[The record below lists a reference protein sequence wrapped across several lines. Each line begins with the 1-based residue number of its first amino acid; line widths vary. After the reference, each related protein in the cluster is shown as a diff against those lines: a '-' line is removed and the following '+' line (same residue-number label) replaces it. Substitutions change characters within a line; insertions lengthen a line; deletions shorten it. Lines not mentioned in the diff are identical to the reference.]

1 MKRCFISAVCICLL
15 ACCSCG
21 NTEPSAQIEE
31 TTIDPVSEKIS
42 NDISSIGEV
51 TIEDKELIETIEKTY
66 STLTDRQKDGIS
78 NYADLLNARDELN
91 KIIKEEEIKK
101 AEEEAKEK
109 EKLEQ
114 QKKEEEQA
122 RQERYT
128 PDVKL
133 CVKCFVTLASAL
145 KNPDTIQIHEFSF
158 SRLDDKLT
166 VYIDASAENGFGGV
180 SRSVFLVTDDP
191 NIGSLGQ
198 LNAKTF
204 LYVVE
209 DPYTDSELVS
219 IYAHTDKIDHD
230 AVYDLYDEYKQTG
243 DFSILQ

>member
-1 MKRCFISAVCICLL
+1 MKRCFISAVFICLL
-15 ACCSCG
+15 SCCSCG
-21 NTEPSAQIEE
+21 STEPAVSVD
-31 TTIDPVSEKIS
+31 TTTVDPVSEKVS

-91 KIIKEEEIKK
+91 KIIKEEE
-101 AEEEAKEK
+101 AKEK

-158 SRLDDKLT
+158 GRLDDKLT

-230 AVYDLYDEYKQTG
+230 AVYDLYAEYKQTG